1 MEFARIKTKFS
12 GHAVCPGCLFP
23 VGRKIIEMMPK
34 ELVKEKKEGYVKR
47 SKEIM
52 KNLIIE

>member
-1 MEFARIKTKFS
+1 M
-12 GHAVCPGCLFP
+12 CPGCLFP